1 MRHVNMNQD
10 IQLLGWDIKNRAGKP
25 TNEHEGN
32 FARIVKLEKMNVFL
46 TNIWNFGINI
56 LLLQHERR
64 Y

>member
-1 MRHVNMNQD
+1 MGHQ
-10 IQLLGWDIKNRAGKP
+10 NRAGKP

-32 FARIVKLEKMNVFL
+32 FARIVKLEKTNVFL